1 MRKILK
7 ILLIGLVLFLGVAG
21 KDGTSVI
28 YDPDPSYLKLDK
40 YSLGQGDKCLWQ
52 CYWLFRRFMSLK
64 DYSTETDNVT
74 NCVCACYLAKNNRS

>member
-1 MRKILK
+1 VRKILK
-7 ILLIGLVLFLGVAG
+7 ILLIGLVLFLGVAA

-52 CYWLFRRFMSLK
+52 CYRLFGRFMPPK
-64 DYSTETDNVT
+64 DYSTETDNLT
-74 NCVCACYLAKNNRS
+74 NCVCARYLVKNNRS